1 MSTNNTRQTATRRSA
16 KGPRRTQE
24 ERSAATRQ
32 KLLDA
37 AIECLVELG
46 YARMTT
52 TDVADRAGVS
62 RGAQLHHFPSKVELV
77 TSAIRHLADRRLAEL
92 RREAASLPA
101 GKRGIPQ
108 MTELTWSYSSN
119 SLYMAALDLVI
130 ASRTDPELHAALWP
144 VEKEFARASSQL
156 LRELYADYVEHPDF
170 EMMMHLT
177 VHMMR
182 GMALQK
188 ILKNDDRHRN
198 KALKLWEQLMTAVLE
213 DGRGTGKED

>member
-1 MSTNNTRQTATRRSA
+1 MTHDTRQADHRSP
-16 KGPRRTQE
+16 KVPRRTQE

-37 AIECLVELG
+37 AIECLIELG

-77 TSAIRHLADRRLAEL
+77 TSAIRHLADRRVAEL
-92 RREAASLPA
+92 RREAAALPA
-101 GKRGIPQ
+101 DERGIPQ
-108 MTELTWSYSSN
+108 ITELTWSYSSGP
-119 SLYMAALDLVI
+119 LFMAAMELIV
-130 ASRTDPELHAALWP
+130 ASRTDRELHAALWP
-144 VEKEFARASSQL
+144 IEKQFAQTSSQL
-156 LRELYADYVEHPDF
+156 LRELYARYVDHPDF
-170 EMMMHLT
+170 ELMMHLT

-188 ILKNDDRHRN
+188 ILKDDDRHRR
-198 KALKLWEQLMTAVLE
+198 KALQLWERMMSSMLE
-213 DGRGTGKED
+213 RRHTDHED

>member
-1 MSTNNTRQTATRRSA
+1 MAQTTRRATQMSS
-16 KGPRRTQE
+16 KRPRRTQE
-24 ERSAATRQ
+24 ERSAATRE

-77 TSAIRHLADRRLAEL
+77 TSAIRHLADRRLADL
-92 RREAASLPA
+92 RREAAALPA

-108 MTELTWSYSSN
+108 MTELVWSYSSN
-119 SLYMAALDLVI
+119 SLFMAVLDLIV
-130 ASRTDPELHAALWP
+130 ASRTDRELHTALWP
-144 VEKEFARASSQL
+144 IEKEFAQASSQL
-156 LRELYADYVEHPDF
+156 LRELYAGYVDHPDF
-170 EMMMHLT
+170 ELMMHLT

-188 ILKNDDRHRN
+188 IVKDDDRHRCQ
-198 KALKLWEQLMTAVLE
+198 ALKLWERLMSAVLE
-213 DGRGTGKED
+213 ERRDTGKED